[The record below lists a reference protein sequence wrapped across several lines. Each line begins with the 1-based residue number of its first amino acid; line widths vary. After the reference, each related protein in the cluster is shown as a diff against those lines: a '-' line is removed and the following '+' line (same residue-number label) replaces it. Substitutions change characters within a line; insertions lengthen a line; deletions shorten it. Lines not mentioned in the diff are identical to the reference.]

1 MSDDVK
7 CSHCGYESTA
17 WYRIVDDSSIILMLH
32 DKGLIPPTNPQTYQ
46 YCKRSCYLANWRKLG

>member
-17 WYRIVDDSSIILMLH
+17 WYRVVDGASLMLH
-32 DKGLIPPTNPQTYQ
+32 DNGLIPPTIPQTYQ
-46 YCKRSCYLANWRKLG
+46 YCKRSCYLANWRWVHEH